1 MQHMNLVPPFDVEP
15 KHGLVRFE
23 FARWPINRG
32 YELNMSVKVARE
44 LADKLNEAADQLDPQ
59 G

>member
-1 MQHMNLVPPFDVEP
+1 MQHMHLVPPFDVEP

-23 FARWPINRG
+23 FARGPVNRG
-32 YELNMSVKVARE
+32 YELNMSAKVARE
-44 LADKLNEAADQLDPQ
+44 LADKLNLAADALDPE